1 MDVKEIQ
8 ALINVR
14 EYVNQMINNY
24 NRAKSEVVDLRAML
38 ILIDDKVVSMLMSS
52 EFKDYVNFDNARAAI
67 QKAASNND
75 IKSGMKKP
83 Q

>member
-24 NRAKSEVVDLRAML
+24 NRSKSEVVDLRAML

-52 EFKDYVNFDNARAAI
+52 DFKDYVNFDNARAAI